1 VTDVARLEALLTRV
15 RENRAKPRPPH
26 ARVTPESADAA
37 LDERG
42 TVTAISLETK
52 EFSPSA
58 HDTIHGLPAPTFP
71 QPSAPVTLEPVVAP
85 RVAAPTPP
93 SEPDLFLP
101 TFDEV
106 AEATPAVDA
115 PLIAREPEP
124 LAPTLDAP
132 APLVAQEP
140 EPFAAIPAEPF
151 AAIPAEPF
159 AAIPAE
165 PFAAIPAEPFAAIPA
180 EPFAAIPAEPAPTQA
195 DEPLLSVLPAA
206 FDELDELE
214 ETPHTVPFDELDEP
228 GTSVPPPAFVQSAMP
243 PATASTAAV
252 PVPPSAISPPSEPIA
267 RIAAALPEPVPTT
280 FGGLMRRTLA
290 LRPR

>member
-165 PFAAIPAEPFAAIPA
+165 P
-180 EPFAAIPAEPAPTQA
+180 APTQA

>member
-151 AAIPAEPF
+151 AAIL
-159 AAIPAE
+159 
-165 PFAAIPAEPFAAIPA
+165 
-180 EPFAAIPAEPAPTQA
+180 AEPAPTQA